1 MHRRA
6 VIASS
11 IAVVAAQGVG
21 FRRLTVSAQDA
32 TPEPVAPP
40 QTLLGTPKLDVPGET
55 VTINGADI
63 YFEVYGE
70 GDPVLLIHGGLGNGD
85 YFANQ
90 IPALVDAGFQVIVM
104 DSRGHGRSSFDDQPI
119 GYTLMSEDVVGL
131 MDHLKIDKADLVGWS
146 DGGIIGI
153 ELAIKHPERM
163 NRVVAYGA
171 NVDPTGV
178 RLDIG
183 TNDYFNAYINAAAE
197 DYLKISPAPE
207 RWDEF
212 LGNIGNMWATEPNYT
227 DEELLTIT
235 TPILILD
242 GATEEAI
249 DLNQTKWM
257 ALLIP
262 SADLKIMDG
271 TGHFAMFEQP
281 DTFNQIVIDYL
292 TAN

>member
-21 FRRLTVSAQDA
+21 FRRLVVSAQDA